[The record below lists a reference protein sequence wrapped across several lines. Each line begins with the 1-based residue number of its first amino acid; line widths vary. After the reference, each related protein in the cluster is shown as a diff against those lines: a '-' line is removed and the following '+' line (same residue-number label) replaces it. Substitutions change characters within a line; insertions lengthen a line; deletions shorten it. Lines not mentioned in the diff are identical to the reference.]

1 LPLTV
6 DFGHFRWSAS
16 WLMTLLTLAAL
27 VLFIDLGRWQWHRA
41 QQKQALLDSFSSG
54 GQTLSELGSS
64 ATSELPRY
72 AQVRLRGAYDGAH
85 QFLLDNISHNGLPGF
100 EVLTPLQLDDGRTLL
115 VNRGWVPLTGNRSQL
130 PDVHLDV
137 DAAQTPS
144 GRLDDLP
151 VAGIALGHVPPAP
164 GAPWPKLTSFPTMAD
179 LAAALGRPL
188 QSRQLL
194 LDPQQPAGYL
204 RDWHPTGMGPSRH
217 LAYAVQWWLFG
228 ALALTLYGYLNWQRG
243 AP

>member
-1 LPLTV
+1 
-6 DFGHFRWSAS
+6 
-16 WLMTLLTLAAL
+16 
-27 VLFIDLGRWQWHRA
+27 
-41 QQKQALLDSFSSG
+41 
-54 GQTLSELGSS
+54 
-64 ATSELPRY
+64 
-72 AQVRLRGAYDGAH
+72 
-85 QFLLDNISHNGLPGF
+85 
-100 EVLTPLQLDDGRTLL
+100 
-115 VNRGWVPLTGNRSQL
+115 
-130 PDVHLDV
+130 
-137 DAAQTPS
+137 
-144 GRLDDLP
+144 
-151 VAGIALGHVPPAP
+151 
-164 GAPWPKLTSFPTMAD
+164 MAD